1 MTREYIN
8 DIYISLWCVEIM
20 TQLQN
25 FYDTFLVLII
35 DYVKAMM
42 NKFPIHKHPSV
53 TGKRGVCYMLDPPDT
68 CPYLSRDKIAEM
80 SSAPLCMK
88 THRRHFGKI
97 WYRNSVNFSSVN
109 KLWSRKTHDSC
120 NRMDVHISDMHF
132 RYVFSSENDY
142 LSNPLQKNCETKS
155 AT

>member
-1 MTREYIN
+1 MIYHYGVLKLGPSCKIFMIHSLFQLLLVYRQWWFNSPSTNTR
-8 DIYISLWCVEIM
+8 
-20 TQLQN
+20 
-25 FYDTFLVLII
+25 
-35 DYVKAMM
+35 
-42 NKFPIHKHPSV
+42 
-53 TGKRGVCYMLDPPDT
+53 KRGVCYMLDPPDT